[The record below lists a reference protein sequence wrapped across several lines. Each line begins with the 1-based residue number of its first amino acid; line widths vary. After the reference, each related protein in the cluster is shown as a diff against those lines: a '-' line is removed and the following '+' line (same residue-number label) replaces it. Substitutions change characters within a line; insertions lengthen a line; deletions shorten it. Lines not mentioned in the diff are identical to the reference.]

1 MQNYKEE
8 EECVKLEVKKKN
20 KKKKKL
26 KNFYIFKISNLGLKL
41 LFVVD

>member
-20 KKKKKL
+20 KQKKQE